1 MERLTDRKEAE
12 KVRQNLEGLMA
23 KGIEVSRILLEYVK
37 LAQYENAEED
47 RERLFVNYDPDEE
60 YD

>member
-12 KVRQNLEGLMA
+12 KVQQNLEGLMA

-47 RERLFVNYDPDEE
+47 RERLFVSYDPDEE

>member
-12 KVRQNLEGLMA
+12 KVRQNMEKLIKAGVEP
-23 KGIEVSRILLEYVK
+23 SRIDREYVK

-47 RERLFVNYDPDEE
+47 RERLFVSYDPDEE

>member
-12 KVRQNLEGLMA
+12 KVRQNMEKLIAAGVEP
-23 KGIEVSRILLEYVK
+23 SRIDREYVK

>member
-1 MERLTDRKEAE
+1 MQRLTNREEAE
-12 KVRQNLEGLMA
+12 KVRQNMEKLIAAGVEP
-23 KGIEVSRILLEYVK
+23 SRIDREYVK

-47 RERLFVNYDPDEE
+47 RERLFTSYDPDEE

>member
-12 KVRQNLEGLMA
+12 KVRQNMEKLIAAGVEP
-23 KGIEVSRILLEYVK
+23 SRIDREYVK

-47 RERLFVNYDPDEE
+47 RERASCSYDPDEWYE
-60 YD
+60 